1 MDQDHTIVNTDTDG
15 EETED
20 TNIIRVADPKG
31 VASPTEEDSN
41 YEDEDDADM
50 DERCQKEN

>member
-50 DERCQKEN
+50 DERCQK